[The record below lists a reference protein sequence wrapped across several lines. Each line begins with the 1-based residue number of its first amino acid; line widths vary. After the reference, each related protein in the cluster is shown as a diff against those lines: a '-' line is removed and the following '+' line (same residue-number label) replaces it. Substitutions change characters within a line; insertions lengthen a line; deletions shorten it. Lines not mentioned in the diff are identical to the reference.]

1 MEMTRRGQTPLM
13 STFQRILALAVIA
26 AILAG
31 CDTMAALGRD
41 IEKLGG
47 KIEKK
52 AEEKKN

>member
-1 MEMTRRGQTPLM
+1 MTLA
-13 STFQRILALAVIA
+13 FQRMVAVAAVA